1 VSGTIRQTT
10 AEAVGLP
17 PREAIEFFRQKTNV
31 PTQTWTDVWNE
42 GHSRGFA
49 VAGAASEA
57 LLNDFRREI
66 DKALEQGTTLA
77 DFRKQFDAIVAK
89 HGWEYNGSPGWRSQ
103 VIYETNLS
111 TAYSAGRYAQ
121 QTEPE
126 TLAAFPYWQYVHSG
140 AQHPRLQHLAWNG
153 LTLRADDPWWST
165 HYPPNGWK
173 CGCRTRV
180 VSERG
185 LARMGKAGPD
195 QAPPVNMRPWVN
207 PRTGQVVDVPEGIDP
222 GFGYNPGEAWKR
234 GTPPPASGEP
244 APVPTAPAPPPAPGG
259 MERLRSRPP
268 ATVPRESTP
277 AVPSPAPVTPRPA
290 VASPPQVPAAE
301 PPPQVVTARGGVP
314 AASSPADMLRFLAAP
329 QGNLSVGTLAP
340 EVRLAIGAETGEVS
354 LSADTVRKQLR
365 HHPELTPEQYA
376 SLGEVLAHPA
386 MVLRMR
392 ARHVSLL
399 RVAGDL
405 LYAVVKATRD
415 GREVYL
421 VSFRRTNLEEVR
433 RELRRAEIVSGS
445 IEDLEE

>member
-1 VSGTIRQTT
+1 MSGTIRQTT
-10 AEAVGLP
+10 AEAIGLP

-31 PTQTWTDVWNE
+31 PTRTWTDVWNE

-126 TLAAFPYWQYVHSG
+126 TLVAFPYWQYVHSG

-244 APVPTAPAPPPAPGG
+244 APVPTAPPPPPAPGG

-268 ATVPRESTP
+268 ATIPQESPRSVPVPAPAAEIPASAPSLPAAP
-277 AVPSPAPVTPRPA
+277 AV
-290 VASPPQVPAAE
+290 QVPAPLAGPPRAE
-301 PPPQVVTARGGVP
+301 
-314 AASSPADMLRFLAAP
+314 LERFLAAP
-329 QGNLSVGTLAP
+329 QGNLPLGGLAP
-340 EVRLAIGAETGEVS
+340 DVQAAIGARTDQVL
-354 LSADTVRKQLR
+354 LSRDTVVKQLA
-365 HHPELTPEQYA
+365 HHPDLTVDEYA
-376 SLGEVLAHPA
+376 SVASILAHPE
-386 MVLRMR
+386 MVLQEPAKR
-392 ARHVSLL
+392 RHASLV
-399 RVAGDL
+399 RVIGAMHHV
-405 LYAVVKATRD
+405 VVKATQD

-421 VSFRRTNLEEVR
+421 VSFFRIRPADLAR
-433 RELRRAEIVSGS
+433 LLRRSEILIDNRPPG
-445 IEDLEE
+445 EGG